1 MQLNGQCYVFML
13 HRGVFLNY
21 RGQSEHSE
29 VLAADANHFPLPKL

>member
-21 RGQSEHSE
+21 RGQSE